1 MTHKPASAAEVRER
15 ITTRTYELN
24 ALLRVAASFGVVV
37 TVDTIDR
44 DGHTVIVTNIPYA
57 DGEE

>member
-1 MTHKPASAAEVRER
+1 MNQPASAAEIRER

-24 ALLRVAASFGVVV
+24 ALLRLAASFGVVV

-44 DGHTVIVTNIPYA
+44 DGHTVIVTNIPYTQG
-57 DGEE
+57 GE